1 DDEKGLLPSYLR
13 FVRGVID
20 SEDLP
25 LNVSREILQKNQTLA
40 GITKSS
46 VKKLL
51 GEFENIAKN
60 NQEQYQTFIEQYNR
74 PLKEGLYGDF
84 DNRDTLLELV
94 RFKSTKEDGLT
105 SLAAYKE
112 RMKDDQKAIYY
123 ITGGR
128 EDTLKNSPLLET
140 YQARDIEVL
149 ILDDEIDEIVIQSV
163 PKYKD
168 TDLKAVNKSGTADD
182 LKTDEDKDKEKEVKP
197 LMKKIKKILGDRVKD
212 VVASNRLTDSPSC
225 IVADEND
232 PTLQMQ
238 QMLRAM
244 GQTDM
249 PEIKP
254 ILEVNP
260 THPIVVKL
268 LEKMKDKALLEDVS
282 NLLLEQAMLVEGA
295 EVKKPADF
303 VKRLNRILEKAL

>member
-1 DDEKGLLPSYLR
+1 M
-13 FVRGVID
+13 
-20 SEDLP
+20 
-25 LNVSREILQKNQTLA
+25 
-40 GITKSS
+40 
-46 VKKLL
+46 
-51 GEFENIAKN
+51 
-60 NQEQYQTFIEQYNR
+60 
-74 PLKEGLYGDF
+74 KE
-84 DNRDTLLELV
+84 
-94 RFKSTKEDGLT
+94 
-105 SLAAYKE
+105 
-112 RMKDDQKAIYY
+112 DQKAIYY

-128 EDTLKNSPLLET
+128 EETLKNSPLLET

-168 TDLKAVNKSGTADD
+168 IDLKAVNKSGTADD
-182 LKTDEDKDKEKEVKP
+182 LKTDTDKDKEKEVAP
-197 LMKKIKKILGDRVKD
+197 LMKKIKKVLGDRVKD
-212 VVASNRLTDSPSC
+212 VVASSRLTDSPSC

-268 LEKMKDKALLEDVS
+268 LEKTKDKALLEDVS

-295 EVKKPADF
+295 EIKKPADF